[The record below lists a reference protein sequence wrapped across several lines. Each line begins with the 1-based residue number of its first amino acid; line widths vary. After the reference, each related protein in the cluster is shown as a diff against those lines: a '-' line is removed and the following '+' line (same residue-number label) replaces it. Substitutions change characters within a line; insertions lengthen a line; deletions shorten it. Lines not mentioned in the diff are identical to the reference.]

1 MNVLALYT
9 APERR
14 EIPRWLLAALIV
26 VALHAGLL
34 AAITFWR
41 ANHVAPGSPVPAVLV
56 DLSPVSASPEQPVDN
71 VAPGPTMQQA
81 DTPASEP
88 EQPKIEETIAPTPP
102 QQNPTV
108 IAPPEQKVQPAP
120 EQVKP
125 KPTREVAKSKHS
137 EKPPAPKTSAAP
149 RAERQ
154 APVQQAAVTG
164 AAMAAAMADYGSIL
178 RAHLQ
183 RFKQYPE
190 AARGA
195 TGTTTLSFTVS
206 RSGHVL
212 SSRLG
217 RSSGQPALDAETLAL
232 LRRAQPLP
240 AFPSDIKATSMS
252 YNVPFNFVPP
262 R

>member
-1 MNVLALYT
+1 
-9 APERR
+9 
-14 EIPRWLLAALIV
+14 V
-26 VALHAGLL
+26 V
-34 AAITFWR
+34 
-41 ANHVAPGSPVPAVLV
+41 
-56 DLSPVSASPEQPVDN
+56 
-71 VAPGPTMQQA
+71 
-81 DTPASEP
+81 
-88 EQPKIEETIAPTPP
+88 
-102 QQNPTV
+102 
-108 IAPPEQKVQPAP
+108 APPEQKVQPAP
-120 EQVKP
+120 AEPIKP
-125 KPTREVAKSKHS
+125 KPTREVAKKKHS

-154 APVQQAAVTG
+154 APVQHAAATG
-164 AAMAAAMADYGSIL
+164 AAAAAAAADYRSIL
-178 RAHLQ
+178 AAHLQ

-195 TGTTTLSFTVS
+195 TGTTILSFTVS

-240 AFPSDIKATSMS
+240 AFPAEINAASMS
-252 YNVPFNFVPP
+252 YNVPFNFVPT